1 MKILAIDTSSNVATA
16 AIAEDNKLI
25 CEYTL
30 NHKKTHSQKL
40 MPMIEELFSACEMTV
55 HDIDAIAATVGPG
68 SFTGLRIGI
77 ATAKALAHAAD
88 KPVISVSTLE
98 AMAYNIPFCS
108 YIIAPI
114 MDARRSQVYTCIY
127 QWDVS
132 SLVALHKAQPMAI
145 EDLCDILKQ
154 FETPVVFI
162 GDGVPV
168 HKAYIHETL
177 GDTAI
182 FGGLQY
188 NMQRASSVAACAM
201 DKASRGELLHYNQLL
216 PEYHRLSQA
225 EREYNEKEGK
235 V

>member
-55 HDIDAIAATVGPG
+55 HDIDAIAVTVGPG

-77 ATAKALAHAAD
+77 ATAKALAHAAN
-88 KPVISVSTLE
+88 KPLISVSTLE
-98 AMAYNIPFCS
+98 AMAYNIPFCNH
-108 YIIAPI
+108 IIAPI

-127 QWDVS
+127 QWDMS
-132 SLVALHKAQPMAI
+132 NLITLHKSQPMAI
-145 EDLCDILKQ
+145 EELCDTLKQ
-154 FETPVVFI
+154 FDSPVVFI

-168 HKAYIHETL
+168 HEEYIRKML
-177 GDTAI
+177 GDCAI
-182 FGGLQY
+182 FGGLQH
-188 NMQRASSVAACAM
+188 NMQRASSVAAYAM
-201 DKASRGELLHYNQLL
+201 DKARRGETLNYNQLL

-225 EREYNEKEGK
+225 EREYNEKEGLA
-235 V
+235 